1 MNEIQ
6 LGLLLMAYG
15 LVGTLVALA
24 LFFLIIKLLGKIFPE
39 KNK

>member
-15 LVGTLVALA
+15 LAGTFIALA
-24 LFFLIIKLLGKIFPE
+24 LFFFVIKLLGKVFPE
-39 KNK
+39 KK

>member
-15 LVGTLVALA
+15 LAGTFVALA
-24 LFFLIIKLLGKIFPE
+24 LFFVIIKILGKIFPE
-39 KNK
+39 KK